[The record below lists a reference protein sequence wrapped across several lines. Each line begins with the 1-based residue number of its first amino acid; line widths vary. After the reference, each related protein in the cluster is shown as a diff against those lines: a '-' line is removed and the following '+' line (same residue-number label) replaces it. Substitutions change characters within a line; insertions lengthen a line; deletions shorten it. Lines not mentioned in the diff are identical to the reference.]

1 MAKLAIS
8 ALIIYAGLTGGAL
21 SQEAAVPPAPPSG
34 ETRAPDRLLRSDHIT
49 ATGATVP
56 LPGRSQSDGP
66 TELDRNIERK
76 DTAIQNSICK
86 GC

>member
-1 MAKLAIS
+1 MAKPGLL
-8 ALIIYAGLTGGAL
+8 ALIIYAGLTGIAL
-21 SQEAAVPPAPPSG
+21 AQGSAASSALPPG
-34 ETRAPDRLLRSDHIT
+34 EPRAPETLLRSDHIT

-56 LPGRSQSDGP
+56 LPGRSQSAGQ